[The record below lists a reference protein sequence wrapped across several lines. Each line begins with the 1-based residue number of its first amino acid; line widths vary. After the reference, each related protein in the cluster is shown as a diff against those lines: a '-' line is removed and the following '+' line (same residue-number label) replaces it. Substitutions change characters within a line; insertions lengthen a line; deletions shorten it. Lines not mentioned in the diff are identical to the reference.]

1 MSKEVEFL
9 NFIFKNAE
17 MGIIGI
23 DDVLNVL
30 EDADFADM
38 LNRQKQEYENILKK
52 AKEILKCY
60 GKDTKEN
67 SGLSKV
73 RSNIMVKMG
82 SMMDSSVSNFAKM
95 MMEGTN
101 KGIIEIQEKI
111 NNINVEDEEIIE
123 LAKKLLAT
131 EERNLED
138 FKSLL

>member
-111 NNINVEDEEIIE
+111 NNFNVEDEEIIE